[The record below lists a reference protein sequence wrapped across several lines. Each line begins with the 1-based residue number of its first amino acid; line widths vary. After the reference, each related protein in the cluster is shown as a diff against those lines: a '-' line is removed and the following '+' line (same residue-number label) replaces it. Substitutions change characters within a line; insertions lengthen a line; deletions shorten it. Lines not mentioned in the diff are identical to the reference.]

1 MTQTAYTRL
10 AKVSMVALCVGMASA
25 CTTASDHTEA
35 IKKFADATGSV
46 KDAMVAY
53 DQAAAERAT
62 QMVRAKAVAQKKGLD
77 GASGPGFFVAPED
90 CQSNSTECAAFFA
103 ATREDRENLTQV
115 EIIPN
120 HVKAAKAMASYAD
133 ALKAVA
139 VADSRAQVKGALD
152 QAAAATSAFANAAAP
167 GAGAAAQPL
176 AGATANALAWLYG
189 RYQEKV
195 KINALREATQ
205 RMNPVVQAA
214 VQTLGQAASLVDQ
227 TSRDFSAEA
236 VDMAKTAFDMNP
248 SMSAINDL
256 AASVNSYSN
265 QLKASPASVF
275 TQLAVSHQQLTD
287 ALVDGPESLED
298 VFASISALADDAEQL
313 AAIAMQFKAAAEAK
327 STAMTTQ

>member
-115 EIIPN
+115 EIIPH

-189 RYQEKV
+189 RYQEKL

-287 ALVDGPESLED
+287 ALVKGPESLED

-313 AAIAMQFKAAAEAK
+313 AAIAMQFKAAAAAK
-327 STAMTTQ
+327 STAMTQ